1 MWDRIYF
8 TTGVLTRNLLTNF
21 IRITCANL
29 GNKSAFVNYQIYDW
43 SNGTPIILKT
53 DIVVLGPI
61 EVKFSDI
68 KISTSIYGDSLNAK
82 LYEIRLDII
91 GKKDTIVNIFG
102 ISDTGI
108 INDGNTVLYKK
119 LVPITREDYNFD

>member
-1 MWDRIYF
+1 MWYRRYF
-8 TTGVLTRNLLTNF
+8 TTGALTKDLLTNF

-29 GNKSAFVNYQIYDW
+29 EDISAIINYKIYDW

-53 DIVVLGPI
+53 DVIVLDPP

-68 KISTSIYGDSLNAK
+68 NISTSVYGDSLNAK
-82 LYEIRLDII
+82 LYEIRLDIAS
-91 GKKDTIVNIFG
+91 KNTIVNIFG

-108 INDGNTVLYKK
+108 INESNTVLYKN
-119 LVPITREDYNFD
+119 LVHITRENYNFD

>member
-1 MWDRIYF
+1 MWYRRYF
-8 TTGVLTRNLLTNF
+8 TTGALTKDLLTNF

-29 GNKSAFVNYQIYDW
+29 EDTSAFINYKIYDW

-53 DIVVLGPI
+53 DIVVLDPT

-68 KISTSIYGDSLNAK
+68 KISTSVYGDSLNAK
-82 LYEIRLDII
+82 LYEIRLNII
-91 GKKDTIVNIFG
+91 GKDTIVNIFG

-108 INDGNTVLYKK
+108 INEGNTVLYKN
-119 LVPITREDYNFD
+119 LVHITRENYNFD